1 MPAAHYLT
9 RRTVLCAGGAGAAGL
24 CVFVLT
30 GCSSGSSASATTS
43 APPSTGS
50 ASAEGSTSSGGATS
64 ADGATSAGRATSASS
79 GGGGEQVAKL
89 SDIPVGGSIS
99 ATLDGKP
106 IILAQPSTGKVVA
119 FTAICTHQGC
129 TVNPDGAVLRCPCH
143 ASTYDA
149 FTGKNTSGPAQG
161 PLAAIPVTVSGG
173 AVLASA

>member
-30 GCSSGSSASATTS
+30 GCSSGSSSSATTT

-50 ASAEGSTSSGGATS
+50 ASAEGSTSPGGATS
-64 ADGATSAGRATSASS
+64 ADDATSAGRATSASS
-79 GGGGEQVAKL
+79 GGGEQVAKL

-149 FTGKNTSGPAQG
+149 FTGKNTSGPAQA

>member
-1 MPAAHYLT
+1 
-9 RRTVLCAGGAGAAGL
+9 VLCAGGAGAAGL
-24 CVFVLT
+24 CAFVLT
-30 GCSSGSSASATTS
+30 GCSSGSTSSATTS
-43 APPSTGS
+43 VLPSAASTS
-50 ASAEGSTSSGGATS
+50 ADNSTSSGGATS
-64 ADGATSAGRATSASS
+64 ASP
-79 GGGGEQVAKL
+79 GGGGKQVAKL
-89 SDIPVGGSIS
+89 TDIPVGGSIS

-149 FTGKNTSGPAQG
+149 FTGKNTGGPARS

>member
-1 MPAAHYLT
+1 MPKTDKKT
-9 RRTVLCAGGAGAAGL
+9 RGRTEI
-24 CVFVLT
+24 T
-30 GCSSGSSASATTS
+30 QSAKAN
-43 APPSTGS
+43 PSRSKTRPQVEQVRMVDVNRGQ
-50 ASAEGSTSSGGATS
+50 TP
-64 ADGATSAGRATSASS
+64 
-79 GGGGEQVAKL
+79 GGGGKQVAKL

-149 FTGKNTSGPAQG
+149 FTGENTGGPARS

>member
-1 MPAAHYLT
+1 MPAGHYLT

-24 CVFVLT
+24 CAFVLT
-30 GCSSGSSASATTS
+30 GCSSGSTSSATTS
-43 APPSTGS
+43 VLPSTAGTS
-50 ASAEGSTSSGGATS
+50 ADNSTSSGGATS
-64 ADGATSAGRATSASS
+64 ASP
-79 GGGGEQVAKL
+79 GGGGKQVAKL

-99 ATLDGKP
+99 ATLDGRP

-149 FTGKNTSGPAQG
+149 FTGENTGGPARS

>member
-1 MPAAHYLT
+1 MPAGHYLT

-24 CVFVLT
+24 CAFVLT
-30 GCSSGSSASATTS
+30 GCSSGSTSSATTS
-43 APPSTGS
+43 VLPSTAGTS
-50 ASAEGSTSSGGATS
+50 ADNSTSSGGATS
-64 ADGATSAGRATSASS
+64 ASP
-79 GGGGEQVAKL
+79 GGGGKQVAKL

-149 FTGKNTSGPAQG
+149 FTGENTGGPARS

>member
-1 MPAAHYLT
+1 MPAGHYLT

-24 CVFVLT
+24 CAFVLT
-30 GCSSGSSASATTS
+30 GCSSGSTSSATTS
-43 APPSTGS
+43 VLPSTAGTS
-50 ASAEGSTSSGGATS
+50 ADNSTSSGGATS
-64 ADGATSAGRATSASS
+64 ASP
-79 GGGGEQVAKL
+79 GGGGKQVAKL

-149 FTGKNTSGPAQG
+149 FTGKDTGGPARS

-173 AVLASA
+173 VVLASA

>member
-1 MPAAHYLT
+1 MPAGHYLT
-9 RRTVLCAGGAGAAGL
+9 RRTVLCAGGAGAAGV
-24 CVFVLT
+24 CAFVLT
-30 GCSSGSSASATTS
+30 GCSSGSTSSATTS
-43 APPSTGS
+43 VLPSTAGTS
-50 ASAEGSTSSGGATS
+50 ADNSTSSGGATS
-64 ADGATSAGRATSASS
+64 ASP
-79 GGGGEQVAKL
+79 GGGGKQVAKL

-99 ATLDGKP
+99 ATLDGRP

-149 FTGKNTSGPAQG
+149 FTGKDTGGPARS

-173 AVLASA
+173 AVLAST

>member
-1 MPAAHYLT
+1 MPADHYLT

-24 CVFVLT
+24 CAFVLT
-30 GCSSGSSASATTS
+30 GCSSRSSSSPTTS
-43 APPSTGS
+43 VPPPTTSTT
-50 ASAEGSTSSGGATS
+50 AANSTSSGGATS
-64 ADGATSAGRATSASS
+64 ESGGTSTSS
-79 GGGGEQVAKL
+79 GGGGQEIAKL
-89 SDIPVGGSIS
+89 SDVPVGGSIS

-149 FTGKNTSGPAQG
+149 FTGKNTGGPARS

-173 AVLASA
+173 AILASA

>member
-9 RRTVLCAGGAGAAGL
+9 RRTVLCAGGAGAAGV
-24 CVFVLT
+24 CAFVLT
-30 GCSSGSSASATTS
+30 GCSSGSSSSPTTS
-43 APPSTGS
+43 APSTAS
-50 ASAEGSTSSGGATS
+50 ASAESSTSSGGATS
-64 ADGATSAGRATSASS
+64 GGGATSASS
-79 GGGGEQVAKL
+79 GGGEQVAKL

-106 IILAQPSTGKVVA
+106 IILAQPSTGTVVA

-149 FTGKNTSGPAQG
+149 FTGKNTGGPAQG

>member
-1 MPAAHYLT
+1 MPAGHYLT

-24 CVFVLT
+24 CAFVLT
-30 GCSSGSSASATTS
+30 GCSSGSTSSATTS
-43 APPSTGS
+43 VLPSTAGTS
-50 ASAEGSTSSGGATS
+50 ADNSTSSGGATS
-64 ADGATSAGRATSASS
+64 ASP
-79 GGGGEQVAKL
+79 GGGKQVAKL

-129 TVNPDGAVLRCPCH
+129 TVNPDGTVLRCPCH
-143 ASTYDA
+143 ASTFDA
-149 FTGKNTSGPAQG
+149 FTGKNTGGPARS

>member
-1 MPAAHYLT
+1 MPAGHYLT
-9 RRTVLCAGGAGAAGL
+9 RRTALCAGGAGAAGL
-24 CVFVLT
+24 CAFVLT
-30 GCSSGSSASATTS
+30 GCSSGSTSSATTS
-43 APPSTGS
+43 VLPSTAGTS
-50 ASAEGSTSSGGATS
+50 ADNSTSSGGATS
-64 ADGATSAGRATSASS
+64 ASP
-79 GGGGEQVAKL
+79 GGGGKQVAKL
-89 SDIPVGGSIS
+89 TDIPVGGSIS

-149 FTGKNTSGPAQG
+149 FTGENTGGPARS

>member
-1 MPAAHYLT
+1 MPADHYLT

-24 CVFVLT
+24 CAFVLT
-30 GCSSGSSASATTS
+30 GCSSGSTPSATT
-43 APPSTGS
+43 AVPSSTASTTGPN
-50 ASAEGSTSSGGATS
+50 STSPGASTS
-64 ADGATSAGRATSASS
+64 VGAATSASS
-79 GGGGEQVAKL
+79 GGGGQEIAKL
-89 SDIPVGGSIS
+89 SDIPVGGSMS

-106 IILAQPSTGKVVA
+106 IILAQPSAGKIVA

-149 FTGKNTSGPAQG
+149 FTGKNTGGPAQF